1 MVEKKGILMRD
12 KPYFMEN
19 PDWYYFDENEWC
31 YKLTDAAPPDAVD
44 SYREFYD
51 NTEEI
56 DGVEIVHKY

>member
-1 MVEKKGILMRD
+1 MRD